1 MGCYRQESIN
11 APRPQAG
18 NRYTGSVE
26 FEWDP
31 AKATENVRKHRVSF
45 HEAATVFGDFL
56 GATVADPDHSTDEC
70 RFITVGLSRRDR
82 LLMVSHADR
91 GGRVRIISARTLTR
105 NERKV
110 YEESQG

>member
-1 MGCYRQESIN
+1 MLASSQ
-11 APRPQAG
+11 PPAG

-31 AKATENVRKHRVSF
+31 AKATGNVRKHRVSF

-56 GATVADPDHSTDEC
+56 GATVADPDHSIDER
-70 RFITVGLSRRDR
+70 RFITVGLSRRGR

-91 GGRVRIISARTLTR
+91 GGLVRIISARTLTI
-105 NERKV
+105 NERRV